1 MIAKEIPKKA
11 RGQQASFKRLV
22 DYITRAHLG
31 EPLPATISNCSF
43 DDVASVVKV
52 VTATQEMARAGY
64 DKTYHLVLSFHPEDD
79 LSPARLARIEAT
91 CCEALGFAG
100 HQRVSVLHT
109 DTEHPHLHLAINRV
123 HPVSLRQITPYYSHR
138 RLARVC
144 AALEQE
150 LGLVVDNHM
159 DDPHS
164 LSQAARDMEAYS
176 GQVSLERYVIEDVR
190 PAIAL
195 SSPASWDELHQALN
209 RFGLT
214 IQPVEQGMVLAARQ
228 EDGKAVFVRAALLG
242 ADFASSEALQE
253 RFGAWMPPASTS
265 PLDVQSTY
273 QPAAADALW
282 TEYQRERHAA
292 MAARRERRAEISTM
306 REREVRGMRNQYA
319 ALREEIRRDAL
330 LNKRQKAAL
339 YQKLAKAR
347 ASDRQKLQNRYRQER
362 QLLTVQQPLPTWQ
375 AFLVAKAVAGDAGAL
390 AKLTRQG
397 QRRGMAAVMARLGD
411 DQQQALRQAL
421 AANSKPSPDARLAA
435 WIASRNALVGKA
447 RDVIE
452 HRALDG
458 RQGEFIY
465 RGHRRLDADLAV
477 ALLERDG
484 VMWVMPVSAKQQALL
499 AQQGK
504 RGDSVQVRAHGYLQF
519 PKKSRSRS

>member
-43 DDVASVVKV
+43 DDVPSVVKV

-79 LSPARLARIEAT
+79 LSPARLARIEAV
-91 CCEALGFAG
+91 CCEALGFAE

-123 HPVSLRQITPYYSHR
+123 HPVSLRQVTPYYSHR
-138 RLARVC
+138 RLAKVC

-159 DDPHS
+159 DDPDS

-190 PAIAL
+190 PAIA
-195 SSPASWDELHQALN
+195 PATLVSWDDLHQALA

-214 IQPVEQGMVLAARQ
+214 IQPVEQGMVLAATQ
-228 EDGKAVFVRAALLG
+228 EDGKAVVVRASLLG
-242 ADFASSEALQE
+242 ADFANGEALQE
-253 RFGAWMPPASTS
+253 RFGPWTLPVSIPPANA
-265 PLDVQSTY
+265 QSTY

-292 MAARRERRAEISTM
+292 MAARRERRAEISMT
-306 REREVRGMRNQYA
+306 REREVRGMRDKYA
-319 ALREEIRRDAL
+319 ALRDEIKRDLL
-330 LNKRQKAAL
+330 LNKR
-339 YQKLAKAR
+339 
-347 ASDRQKLQNRYRQER
+347 
-362 QLLTVQQPLPTWQ
+362 
-375 AFLVAKAVAGDAGAL
+375 
-390 AKLTRQG
+390 
-397 QRRGMAAVMARLGD
+397 
-411 DQQQALRQAL
+411 
-421 AANSKPSPDARLAA
+421 
-435 WIASRNALVGKA
+435 
-447 RDVIE
+447 
-452 HRALDG
+452 
-458 RQGEFIY
+458 
-465 RGHRRLDADLAV
+465 
-477 ALLERDG
+477 
-484 VMWVMPVSAKQQALL
+484 
-499 AQQGK
+499 
-504 RGDSVQVRAHGYLQF
+504 
-519 PKKSRSRS
+519 